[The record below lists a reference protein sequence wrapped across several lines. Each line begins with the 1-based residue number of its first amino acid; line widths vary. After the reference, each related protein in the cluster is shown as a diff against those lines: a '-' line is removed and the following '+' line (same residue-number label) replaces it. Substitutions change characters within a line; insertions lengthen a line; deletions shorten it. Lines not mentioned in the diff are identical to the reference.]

1 MEEESVPFGGAQIQ
15 KSEAKILQEIEK
27 ELEIQFIKVDNFN
40 FNTSIGFMVE
50 NDRIKGLSL
59 YKCDI
64 TKLPESLFKL
74 IFLEVLNLS
83 FNQLTTLPDSIIRLT
98 SLQKLDLSYNMF
110 KSIPKSLFF
119 LTSLEELSLNVNQI
133 ESISKKIMNLISLQ
147 KLDLRFNVLFSLPDS
162 MKNLR
167 KLKSLMIKDN
177 PLVKNIE
184 KETKI
189 LIKHLQQKGVS
200 ITK

>member
-40 FNTSIGFMVE
+40 FNTSIGFRVE

-59 YKCDI
+59 YKCEI

-74 IFLEVLNLS
+74 IFLEELNLS

>member
-1 MEEESVPFGGAQIQ
+1 MEEESVPFGGSQIR
-15 KSEAKILQEIEK
+15 KSEAKILQEIER
-27 ELEIQFIKVDNFN
+27 ELKIQFIKVDSIE

-59 YKCDI
+59 YKCEM
-64 TKLPESLFKL
+64 TTLPASLFKL
-74 IFLEVLNLS
+74 LFLEELNLS
-83 FNQLTTLPDSIIRLT
+83 FNQLASLPDAIIQLT

-110 KSIPKSLFF
+110 TSIPKSVCY

-133 ESISKKIMNLISLQ
+133 ESLSKSIMNLISLQ
-147 KLDLRFNVLFSLPDS
+147 KLDLRFNVLFTLPES

-167 KLKSLMIKDN
+167 KLKSLLIKDN
-177 PLVKNIE
+177 PLVKKME